1 MDGAFYGYQILRRE
15 LATKYNVGTPLNVND
30 YRRFQA
36 PQTEFIGSFNKQLYG
51 LIDDPDSIYYYQNTT
66 PPEGNFSYYLG
77 DEKTGNPVDGAEI
90 YAQGLAEAKA
100 DYGLAYAA
108 DLREITVL
116 NAAKEAEQTKTLIIK
131 DSYVNILLPLLAE
144 MSYLTTFYD
153 VRHNS
158 DRPLKEF
165 LAERHYDR
173 IFIMY
178 NDGNIF
184 SAMYD
189 FGF

>member
-1 MDGAFYGYQILRRE
+1 MLTAIKPAPGAGD
-15 LATKYNVGTPLNVND
+15 KHNVALPHVND

-36 PQTEFIGSFNKQLYG
+36 PQTEFIGSFNKQLHS
-51 LIDDPDSIYYYQNTT
+51 LIDDPTHLLLQNTT

-184 SAMYD
+184 SAM
-189 FGF
+189 